1 LLLQYSATEKNRHK
15 GLDADEK
22 LIIKLGA
29 AVVNK
34 YGNFPNVLQD
44 CR

>member
-1 LLLQYSATEKNRHK
+1 M
-15 GLDADEK
+15 LDDEK

-29 AVVNK
+29 AVVAAN
-34 YGNFPNVLQD
+34 NMVTFPNVLQD